1 MALLKKVD
9 KEIAVIDGE
18 FVDLHDTDDKKYQ
31 FGDLTK
37 GAISKIDTKIQKKQA
52 QIKQKKD
59 EKAIEKVFEKNL
71 QNIDHIQV

>member
-37 GAISKIDTKIQKKQA
+37 GAISKIDTKI
-52 QIKQKKD
+52 
-59 EKAIEKVFEKNL
+59 
-71 QNIDHIQV
+71 